1 MISCNYKTYV
11 KFIMSDRY
19 LTIMGAIGSLMCGM
33 SRFLWAALMEKFSF
47 RFLLWLLLVVNSF
60 LSFTVF
66 YISKVPF
73 IYLAYILVSLTCYGG
88 FLGIFPAIASK
99 VFGFRYGSQIYGF
112 LFYAFPVSNF
122 LQLLIINLIGTTLG
136 YWFVFMIS
144 GGMSVCGLLLSNR
157 ITG

>member
-11 KFIMSDRY
+11 KFIMNDSH
-19 LTIMGAIGSLMCGM
+19 LTIMGAIRSLMCRM
-33 SRFLWAALMEKFSF
+33 SRFFMGDFDGENLFYVFAVAAACCKQ
-47 RFLLWLLLVVNSF
+47 FLVIYCVLYLEGAF
-60 LSFTVF
+60 HLSG
-66 YISKVPF
+66 ICPR
-73 IYLAYILVSLTCYGG
+73 LTCYGG

-112 LFYAFPVSNF
+112 LFYALQVSNF